1 MNKVREV
8 REGMGISQAELA
20 RKIHTAQPNLSAI
33 ENGRVVA
40 WPKSKRSLARV
51 LKTTIAELFPSTGEE
66 RVG

>member
-8 REGMGISQAELA
+8 REGMGISQVELA
-20 RKIHTAQPNLSAI
+20 RRIHIHPSNLSCI

-40 WPKSKRSLARV
+40 WPKARRSLARV
-51 LKTTIAELFPSTGEE
+51 LKTTIAELFPNGEE